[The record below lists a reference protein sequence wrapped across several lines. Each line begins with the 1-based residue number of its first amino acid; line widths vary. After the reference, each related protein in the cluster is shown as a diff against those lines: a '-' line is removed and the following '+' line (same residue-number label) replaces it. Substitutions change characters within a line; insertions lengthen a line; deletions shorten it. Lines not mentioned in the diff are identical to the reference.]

1 MGIINIKAV
10 DDDATDKALASA
22 GMLYY
27 CYGLTQSEIAKRMQ
41 VSRSTVSNYL
51 RSAREQGIVDIRI
64 NGRAFKETQISR
76 QIREHFGLTD
86 AYISDI
92 APNVDASGNDR
103 QIAILAA
110 MALRDILQPS
120 EKIGVAWSDMLWLVA
135 SEVPAVQHTGLEVF
149 ELMGGSGTYPPYDA
163 ETSAS
168 KLAARLPAKFRG
180 LRYPAVASSEELA
193 ALILKETAVQ
203 NQLSELSSLNRYV
216 FSVET
221 LDTEV
226 EHAWSWLLRQ
236 PEADAYR
243 SNGAV
248 ALVCGQFLDQTGTR
262 VSGPL
267 DKRLIGLDFETISGR
282 KNGLLMASGADKAA
296 AVLAVLNA
304 NIAEYLFV
312 DRPLG
317 EEITRL
323 TALP

>member
-27 CYGLTQSEIAKRMQ
+27 CYGLTQNEIAKRMQ

-76 QIREHFGLTD
+76 QLREQFGLTD

-92 APNVDASGNDR
+92 TPDADIIGNDR

-110 MALRDILQPS
+110 MALRDILHPG

-135 SEVPAVQHTGLEVF
+135 SEVPAIQHTDLEVF
-149 ELMGGSGTYPPYDA
+149 ELLGGSGNYPPHDA
-163 ETSAS
+163 ETAAS
-168 KLAARLPAKFRG
+168 KLAARLPAKLRG
-180 LRYPAVASSEELA
+180 LRYPAIASSEELA
-193 ALILKETAVQ
+193 KLILQESAVQ
-203 NQLSELSSLNRYV
+203 SQLNELSSLDRYV

-221 LDTEV
+221 LDKEAD
-226 EHAWSWLLRQ
+226 HAWSWLLQ
-236 PEADAYR
+236 TPEADHYR
-243 SNGAV
+243 KAGAV
-248 ALVCGQFLDQTGTR
+248 ALVCGQFLDATGAK

-267 DKRLIGLDFETISGR
+267 DNRLIGLDFSAIAER
-282 KNGLLMASGADKAA
+282 KNGLLMAAGADKAE
-296 AVLAVLNA
+296 AVLAVLKA
-304 NIAEYLFV
+304 DISEYLFV
-312 DRPLG
+312 DRPLA
-317 EEITRL
+317 EEINKL
-323 TALP
+323 TG